1 MDYHVY
7 PKHRITCSNCNKP
20 GHEFKNC
27 NESIKSYGIINVKI
41 MGDMNETGLLRKN
54 FVNSRNE
61 INIIT
66 SKKYPNI
73 KCNVNA
79 GIVIDSGL
87 NSEDKY
93 KMNDNC
99 VVCDDEDHLNKFW
112 YYKDKIRFLMVSR
125 NFSIGFIE
133 FLRGRYDVSDANSII
148 QLFEQ
153 MYAKEIRII
162 AESSNEYDD
171 ILYLFLNRNN
181 EGKEVVLNRVY
192 EGRYALEYCESKM
205 KFNMLKYKDKHPDD
219 NVAWGLH
226 FYTNIVKPK
235 WDKVEWGF
243 PKGRRDKRSEENIA
257 CACREFEEETGYTKD
272 QYVVLDKIDPLEE
285 NLIGT
290 NGVKYKHIYYLAL
303 DLVNSTENE
312 KLNKEGSTIQYDK
325 YEIGDIM
332 WFMYDEAMENIR
344 PYHIEKKGVL
354 TRVYL
359 FLLNYL
365 IHNNVDLND
374 DKC

>member
-1 MDYHVY
+1 MDYHIY
-7 PKHRITCSNCNKP
+7 PKHRIICSNCNKP

-27 NESIKSYGIINVKI
+27 TESIKSYGIINIKL
-41 MGDMNETGLLRKN
+41 GDCAEIELIKKN
-54 FVNSRNE
+54 FVNARNE
-61 INIIT
+61 INVIT

-73 KCNVNA
+73 KCNINS
-79 GIVIDSGL
+79 GIAIDSGI

-93 KMNDNC
+93 KITDDCILCN
-99 VVCDDEDHLNKFW
+99 DEDHVNKFW
-112 YYKDKIRFLMVSR
+112 YYKDKINFLMVSR

-148 QLFEQ
+148 LLFEQ
-153 MYAKEIRII
+153 MYASEIKII
-162 AESSNEYDD
+162 ADPSNEYDD

-181 EGKEVVLNRVY
+181 EEKDTVLNRVY
-192 EGRYALEYCESKM
+192 EGKYSFEYCASKI
-205 KFNMLKYKDKHPDD
+205 KFNMLKYITKYPDD
-219 NVAWGLH
+219 NVVWGLH
-226 FYTNIVKPK
+226 FYTKVVKPK

-243 PKGRRDKRSEENIA
+243 PKGRRDKRNEENIA
-257 CACREFEEETGYTKD
+257 CACREFEEETGYSKD
-272 QYVVLDKIDPLEE
+272 QYIILDKIDPLEE

-303 DLVNSTENE
+303 DLINSNETE
-312 KLNKEGSTIQYDK
+312 KLNKEGSMLKYDK

-332 WFMYDEAMENIR
+332 WFRYDEAMENIR
-344 PYHIEKKGVL
+344 PYHREKKGVL

-365 IHNNVDLND
+365 IHNNIENMDE
-374 DKC
+374 K